1 MSVSYKKQLSRRL
14 TLLVAGIFLVVF
26 GVIYGVVYVTVVSS
40 IDRELRLET
49 DEHKDQIFIV
59 NGEIRFLHKNE
70 WSEMEHSQI
79 QLNPI
84 FIEIVDPEGKS
95 MDRSPNLRDNHLEFF
110 PDRAN
115 SGKAWTLKAG
125 SRYLRQMQIP
135 LRNAGKMEGFLL
147 VAQSFDDA
155 QALFTKLRWI
165 LLILFPIVL
174 MIVYWMMRDQANRT
188 VRPIQQLIRKANQV
202 TQSNLSQR
210 IQSPGNQE
218 EITQLTHAINDLLGR
233 LEKAIKREQQF
244 TSDASHELRT
254 PLSVLRGTLEV
265 MIRKPRTPEEYEQK
279 IELALQSI
287 DRMTGTIEQLLAL
300 ARVESGQSIVLEEL
314 DLLSF
319 SEEVISRKSESTR
332 KKIEFVSQLGHPV
345 FVLTNEKSLQ
355 IILDNLLD
363 NAFKYAGDSAPLFLE
378 VGKND
383 KEVYLKV
390 SDHGVGISSEDL
402 PYIFDPFFRAKS
414 SHGSK
419 KTGAGLGLAIVKK
432 LCDELKIRLSVE
444 SQAGKGTSF
453 KLSW

>member
-1 MSVSYKKQLSRRL
+1 MNISYKEQISRRL
-14 TLLVAGIFLVVF
+14 TLLMAGIFLLVF
-26 GVIYGVVYVTVVSS
+26 AVIYGVVYVTVVNS
-40 IDRELRLET
+40 IDRELQLET
-49 DEHKDQIFIV
+49 DKHKDQIFIV
-59 NGEIRFLHKNE
+59 NGEIRFLHKDE

-115 SGKAWTLKAG
+115 SGQAWTLKAG

-135 LRNAGKMEGFLL
+135 LRNAGKLEGFLL

-165 LLILFPIVL
+165 LFILFPIVL
-174 MIVYWMMRDQANRT
+174 MLVYWMMRDQANRT
-188 VRPIQQLIRKANQV
+188 VRPIQQLIQKANQV
-202 TQSNLSQR
+202 TQSNLSER

-233 LEKAIKREQQF
+233 LEKAIKREKQF

-265 MIRKPRTPEEYEQK
+265 MIRKQRTPEEYEQK
-279 IELALQSI
+279 IQLALQSI

-319 SEEVISRKSESTR
+319 SEEIVRRKSDISQQQ
-332 KKIEFVSQLGHPV
+332 IEFISQLGHPI

-355 IILDNLLD
+355 IILDNLFD
-363 NAFKYAGDSAPLFLE
+363 NAFKYAGGSSSLSLE
-378 VGKND
+378 VGKD
-383 KEVYLKV
+383 EQEVYLKV
-390 SDHGVGISSEDL
+390 SDKGVGISSEDL
-402 PYIFDPFFRAKS
+402 PHIFDPFFRASS

-432 LCDELKIRLSVE
+432 LCEELKIKISVE

>member
-1 MSVSYKKQLSRRL
+1 
-14 TLLVAGIFLVVF
+14 VAGIFLLVF
-26 GVIYGVVYVTVVSS
+26 ALIYGVVYFTVIASV
-40 IDRELRLET
+40 DRELQLET
-49 DEHKDQIFIV
+49 DKHKDQIFII
-59 NGEIRFLHKNE
+59 NGEIRFLHKDE

-115 SGKAWTLKAG
+115 SGQAWTLKAG

-202 TQSNLSQR
+202 TQSNLSER

-319 SEEVISRKSESTR
+319 SEEVISRKTDSTR
-332 KKIEFVSQLGHPV
+332 EKIEFISQLGHPV

-363 NAFKYAGDSAPLFLE
+363 NAFKYAGGSAPFFLE

-390 SDHGVGISSEDL
+390 SDHGVGIPPEDL
-402 PYIFDPFFRAKS
+402 PHIFDPFFRAS
-414 SHGSK
+414 SSQRSK

-432 LCDELKIRLSVE
+432 LCDELKIRISVE
-444 SQAGKGTSF
+444 SQTGKGTSF

>member
-1 MSVSYKKQLSRRL
+1 MNVSYKKQLSRRL
-14 TLLVAGIFLVVF
+14 TLLVAGIFLLVF
-26 GVIYGVVYVTVVSS
+26 ALIYGVVYFTVIASV
-40 IDRELRLET
+40 DRELQLET
-49 DEHKDQIFIV
+49 DKHKDQIFII
-59 NGEIRFLHKNE
+59 NGEIRFLHKDE

-115 SGKAWTLKAG
+115 SGQAWTLKAG

-202 TQSNLSQR
+202 TQSNLSER

-319 SEEVISRKSESTR
+319 SEEVISRKTDSTR
-332 KKIEFVSQLGHPV
+332 EKIEFISQLGHPV

-363 NAFKYAGDSAPLFLE
+363 NAFKYAGGSAPFFLE

-383 KEVYLKV
+383 KEDYLKV
-390 SDHGVGISSEDL
+390 SDHGVGIPPEDL
-402 PYIFDPFFRAKS
+402 PHIFDPFFRAS
-414 SHGSK
+414 SSQRSK

-432 LCDELKIRLSVE
+432 LCDELKIRISVE
-444 SQAGKGTSF
+444 SQTGKGTSF